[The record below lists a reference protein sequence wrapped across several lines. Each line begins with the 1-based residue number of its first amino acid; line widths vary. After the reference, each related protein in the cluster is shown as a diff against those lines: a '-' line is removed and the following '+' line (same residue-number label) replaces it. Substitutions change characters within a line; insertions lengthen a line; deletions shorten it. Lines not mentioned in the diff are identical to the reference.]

1 MALSASCLV
10 VYVKKQQPARKEEVE
25 IRNWLTSIYTGE
37 RERERERARTS
48 TSTAPN
54 RFSATLLYS
63 EQVGPQYF

>member
-37 RERERERARTS
+37 RERERERHRTIRDDFVCFQIRDS
-48 TSTAPN
+48 C
-54 RFSATLLYS
+54 F
-63 EQVGPQYF
+63 

>member
-37 RERERERARTS
+37 RERERERESENIHLHS
-48 TSTAPN
+48 TQQIFCN
-54 RFSATLLYS
+54 TLI
-63 EQVGPQYF
+63 

>member
-37 RERERERARTS
+37 RERERERENIHLHS
-48 TSTAPN
+48 TQQIFCN
-54 RFSATLLYS
+54 TLI
-63 EQVGPQYF
+63 

>member
-37 RERERERARTS
+37 RERERERERENIHLHS
-48 TSTAPN
+48 TQQIFCNT
-54 RFSATLLYS
+54 
-63 EQVGPQYF
+63 VI